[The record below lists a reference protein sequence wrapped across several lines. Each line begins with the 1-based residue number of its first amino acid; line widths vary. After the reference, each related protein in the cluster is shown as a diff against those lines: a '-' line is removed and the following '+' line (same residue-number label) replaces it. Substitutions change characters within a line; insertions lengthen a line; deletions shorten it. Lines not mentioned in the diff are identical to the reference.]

1 MKARIR
7 VVHHKNKIMADL
19 YVDDKAGNVA
29 TVIKLA
35 NAADFKR
42 G

>member
-1 MKARIR
+1 MKIR
-7 VVHHKNKIMADL
+7 AFMSSEHKIMADL

-29 TVIKLA
+29 TIIKLA